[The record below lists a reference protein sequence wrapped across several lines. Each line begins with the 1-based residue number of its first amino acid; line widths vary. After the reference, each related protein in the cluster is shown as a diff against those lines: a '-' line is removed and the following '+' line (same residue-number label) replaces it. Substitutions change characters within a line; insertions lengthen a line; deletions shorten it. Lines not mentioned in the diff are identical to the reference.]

1 MAEGGRVGGASR
13 RRTRAASVVVPF
25 PLRQS
30 GGRLDLARL
39 LPSGR
44 SLLVALGLVA
54 GTLAAYWGARMTPV
68 FDVQTVDV
76 RGAPPE
82 VVREVERA
90 TQPDVGTSL
99 LAIDGAALE
108 DRIRTLPSIAGVSV
122 DRAFPHSLV
131 IKVAVERTV
140 AVARRGH
147 TSWVVTASGKVVREI
162 ETGSEPT
169 LPRLWLTR
177 DVPVRLGGTL
187 PETYTTETK
196 VFAALHDAHFRR
208 RAKGVRIDENGEMTI
223 VMRNGPEIRLGEP
236 TDIRLKLAVATQI
249 FRHVQPETLYLDVS
263 IPERPVAG
271 STLNS

>member
-39 LPSGR
+39 VPSGR
-44 SLLVALGLVA
+44 SLLLALALVA
-54 GTLAAYWGARMTPV
+54 GTLAAYWLARVTPL
-68 FDVQTVDV
+68 FDVQRVEV

-82 VVREVERA
+82 VVREVEHA
-90 TQPDVGTSL
+90 TRPDVGTSL
-99 LAIDGAALE
+99 LAIDAARLE
-108 DRIRTLPSIAGVSV
+108 DQIRALPSIAGVSV

-131 IKVAVERTV
+131 IQVAVERTV

-147 TSWVVTASGKVVREI
+147 TSWAVTASGKVVREV
-162 ETGSEPT
+162 EKGSAPT

-187 PETYTTETK
+187 PETYRTQTK
-196 VFAALHDAHFRR
+196 IFAAVHDAHFRR
-208 RAKGVRIDENGEMTI
+208 RAKGVRIDENGQLTI
-223 VMRNGPEIRLGEP
+223 VMRNGPEIRLGES
-236 TDIRLKLAVATQI
+236 TDVRLKLAVATQV
-249 FRHVQPETLYLDVS
+249 FRHLQPGTLYLDVS
-263 IPERPVAG
+263 VPERPVAG
-271 STLNS
+271 TTLNS

>member
-1 MAEGGRVGGASR
+1 
-13 RRTRAASVVVPF
+13 
-25 PLRQS
+25 
-30 GGRLDLARL
+30 
-39 LPSGR
+39 
-44 SLLVALGLVA
+44 
-54 GTLAAYWGARMTPV
+54 MTPV

-208 RAKGVRIDENGEMTI
+208 RAKGVRMDENGEMTI